1 MEATSSILPFRVVL
15 ANSNSLSP
23 IILSL
28 ESPNYPRKISNCFR
42 QSFPSFMILLAKK
55 YSFLCIP
62 ESAHRP
68 YGTRS
73 GMLMLPAELTRYSHG
88 LGFYGD

>member
-1 MEATSSILPFRVVL
+1 MEAISSILPFRVVI
-15 ANSNSLSP
+15 AQNKNLSP
-23 IILSL
+23 NILSL
-28 ESPNYPRKISNCFR
+28 ESPYYPRKIPNCFR

-55 YSFLCIP
+55 YSFLCIL